1 MFKFNPS
8 TRECSVQLVNSGE
21 YRGESGQ
28 VTSPCSSP
36 GTSPSTSPGTSPG
49 TSPNLHLTQLAR
61 YLKPVED
68 PGLASL
74 AMHVVAGNF
83 SAIEKED

>member
-1 MFKFNPS
+1 MFKFKFNPS
-8 TRECSVQLVNSGE
+8 TRECSEQLVNSGE

-28 VTSPCSSP
+28 VTSPCP
-36 GTSPSTSPGTSPG
+36 SPGTSPG

>member
-28 VTSPCSSP
+28 VTSPCP
-36 GTSPSTSPGTSPG
+36 SPGTSPG

>member
-1 MFKFNPS
+1 LRTKKRGQRAADN
-8 TRECSVQLVNSGE
+8 RECSEQLVNSGE

-28 VTSPCSSP
+28 VTSPCP
-36 GTSPSTSPGTSPG
+36 SPG